1 MAASSSSVTPNWSAR
16 ALAWSSR
23 SAFPAFKAQAKAT
36 AAAVRASKLRPPIA
50 ASISAPVRPDD
61 RASRSSRVRVLGQP
75 QSPSSASFSYDAI
88 TGSAS
93 AMSGSATLY
102 CNSGTTITL
111 NTAASASMT
120 LTSPSKSKTLNAT
133 YTLTNSAA
141 AGAGTGTFAG
151 ADKYVYTVAPSA
163 VAGQWGA
170 PTATDY
176 TGIVDINVTF

>member
-1 MAASSSSVTPNWSAR
+1 MKKIVALGLATALFTST
-16 ALAWSSR
+16 ALAG
-23 SAFPAFKAQAKAT
+23 T
-36 AAAVRASKLRPPIA
+36 A
-50 ASISAPVRPDD
+50 SAPITVN
-61 RASRSSRVRVLGQP
+61 ATVLSSCMFDSTATG
-75 QSPSSASFSYDAI
+75 SASFSYDAI

-120 LTSPSKSKTLNAT
+120 LNSASKSKSLNAS
-133 YTLTNSAA
+133 YTLTSVATP
-141 AGAGTGTFAG
+141 GAGTGTFAG